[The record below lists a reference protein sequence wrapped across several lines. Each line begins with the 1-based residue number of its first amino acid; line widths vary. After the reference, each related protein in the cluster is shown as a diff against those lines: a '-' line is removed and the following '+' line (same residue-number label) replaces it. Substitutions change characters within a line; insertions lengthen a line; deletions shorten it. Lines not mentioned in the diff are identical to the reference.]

1 MSKFRNVIMLGVLSV
16 VFILSVS
23 LAEAQIEPKA
33 PPVDTERL
41 QRPISIPLPDLVVTG
56 IYGARCPDCGCGR
69 TNFGNHPLVE
79 YLEDIQVNVKNQGRA
94 ASGPCTLTIELYD
107 VVGSR
112 RVVITKSITA
122 LNAGQSLS
130 VQERGEFLFR
140 KSDGIRATIDSTR
153 VVIESNEGNN
163 SMTVRECTIYLI

>member
-23 LAEAQIEPKA
+23 FAEAQREPKA
-33 PPVDTERL
+33 APVDTEKL

-79 YLEDIQVNVKNQGRA
+79 YLEDIQVNVKNQGRV
-94 ASGPCTLTIELYD
+94 ASAPCTLTIELYD

-112 RVVITKSITA
+112 RAVINKNIPG

-153 VVIESNEGNN
+153 VVNESNEGNN
-163 SMTVRECTIYLI
+163 SMTVRECTVYFI

>member
-1 MSKFRNVIMLGVLSV
+1 MGKFRNVIMLGVLSV

-23 LAEAQIEPKA
+23 LAVAQIEPKA
-33 PPVDTERL
+33 PAVETERL
-41 QRPISIPLPDLVVTG
+41 RRPVPLPLPDLVVTG

-79 YLEDIQVNVKNQGRA
+79 YLENIQVNVKNQGRA
-94 ASGPCTLTIELYD
+94 ASAACTLTIELYD

-112 RVVITKSITA
+112 RVVITKSIAA

-130 VQERGEFLFR
+130 VEERGEFLFR
-140 KSDGIRATIDSTR
+140 KSDGIKATVDSTR
-153 VVIESNEGNN
+153 VVIESNEANN
-163 SMTVRECTIYLI
+163 SMTVRECMIYFI